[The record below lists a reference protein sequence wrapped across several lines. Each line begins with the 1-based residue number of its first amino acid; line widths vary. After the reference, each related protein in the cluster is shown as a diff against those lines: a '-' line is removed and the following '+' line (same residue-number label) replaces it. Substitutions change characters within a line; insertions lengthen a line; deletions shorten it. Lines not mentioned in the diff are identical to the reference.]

1 MTPGPIRQVPRR
13 NLTFALV
20 CAALLLAGTSL
31 AERRGFGVDVSG
43 SADPTF
49 DPLLDAA
56 SGSLC
61 GPLAGA
67 SMPQASRLLAAV
79 VKTETAPF
87 QPQPMKAA
95 GGEVPLFTDLGT
107 LEFPITTRSP
117 GARVYFNQGIR
128 LAFAFN
134 HAEAQRAFQA
144 AQQLDPGCA
153 ACFWGEALILGPNI
167 NVPMMPE
174 ANAPALAALAK
185 AVALKERAGAK
196 EQALIEALQQRY
208 SEDPKADRQV
218 LDNAYADAMKR
229 VAARFPGDDTIRTLY
244 AESAMDTQPW
254 DYWEPGG
261 SKPKGRGAE
270 IVTNLEK
277 VLKRNPQ
284 HPGAIHLYIHAV
296 EASTRPERAL
306 PHADRLA
313 ALMPGAG
320 HVVHMPAHIYYRVGQ
335 YRRSLETNKRAVQ
348 IDEDYFAVSPSDP
361 LYRSAYYPHNIHFV
375 MVSAQMGG
383 DGKTAIDAAKKL
395 DAAVSAD
402 LAAQFQILEP
412 VKAAPFTTQL
422 EFADTESVLALAPPD
437 EKLALV
443 RSMYHYA
450 RAVAFARNKDSAAAQ
465 QEKTAIEAIEAKT
478 DFQPYDA
485 WGVPAKA
492 IVQTARLVA
501 EGRIADA
508 AGDLEGAAKSYQ
520 QAIALE
526 DSLSYME
533 PPYWYYPVRQSLGGI
548 RLRQGRLD
556 DAERAFRE
564 SLARVRNNG
573 RALAGLAEV
582 YRLKGERNSEIAAR
596 RSYARTWFGPSG
608 GPDLARL

>member
-1 MTPGPIRQVPRR
+1 
-13 NLTFALV
+13 
-20 CAALLLAGTSL
+20 
-31 AERRGFGVDVSG
+31 
-43 SADPTF
+43 
-49 DPLLDAA
+49 
-56 SGSLC
+56 
-61 GPLAGA
+61 
-67 SMPQASRLLAAV
+67 
-79 VKTETAPF
+79 
-87 QPQPMKAA
+87 
-95 GGEVPLFTDLGT
+95 
-107 LEFPITTRSP
+107 
-117 GARVYFNQGIR
+117 
-128 LAFAFN
+128 
-134 HAEAQRAFQA
+134 
-144 AQQLDPGCA
+144 
-153 ACFWGEALILGPNI
+153 
-167 NVPMMPE
+167 
-174 ANAPALAALAK
+174 
-185 AVALKERAGAK
+185 
-196 EQALIEALQQRY
+196 
-208 SEDPKADRQV
+208 
-218 LDNAYADAMKR
+218 
-229 VAARFPGDDTIRTLY
+229 
-244 AESAMDTQPW
+244 
-254 DYWEPGG
+254 
-261 SKPKGRGAE
+261 
-270 IVTNLEK
+270 
-277 VLKRNPQ
+277 
-284 HPGAIHLYIHAV
+284 
-296 EASTRPERAL
+296 
-306 PHADRLA
+306 
-313 ALMPGAG
+313 
-320 HVVHMPAHIYYRVGQ
+320 
-335 YRRSLETNKRAVQ
+335 
-348 IDEDYFAVSPSDP
+348 